1 MPPRRFKGKRGGAP
15 DADEAEGVTEAE
27 RRAQELGAA
36 MLNAARPYIDVKLD
50 KQGYPLPVQSREIFH
65 YMESLA
71 AYNNRTQN
79 VLDKTLALDG
89 MSKFV
94 RDFCVS
100 FKSLRFAGQDEDDE
114 DEPTAGVQSGL
125 GSEDGGG
132 PQPVSELGR

>member
-1 MPPRRFKGKRGGAP
+1 
-15 DADEAEGVTEAE
+15 
-27 RRAQELGAA
+27 

-100 FKSLRFAGQDEDDE
+100 FKSLRFANQDEDDE
-114 DEPTAGVQSGL
+114 VPRTSRRRRRGVRVREPNVAWLAVTA
-125 GSEDGGG
+125 
-132 PQPVSELGR
+132 